1 MEHETIPEATPP
13 ATAQTPSGE
22 TPAEP
27 ADPGEP
33 GGAAAAGPHLRLR
46 DRLFHRPRLGGLL
59 VAIVFFWE
67 SLSPTLLPRSIPIQA
82 LLTGA
87 CTVIGYALGASVSV
101 IIGWILDARG
111 AGPWNTRT
119 ARRVA
124 WGIGIAAV
132 VIGAL
137 VWGRWQNDQR
147 ELVEMPRM
155 APAGYLGVILLGAVI
170 GGVLLLVGRLI
181 GQGLVAVDRAFGRH
195 MPAWVAFLLTAVL
208 FVMVLVTVTRDFV
221 LTPVFD
227 KVNSAYGTL
236 DDDTE
241 AGVEQPTSDLVS
253 GGPDSLVPWDTLG
266 YQGRSFAGGTTTPA
280 QLAKLVQPGTDV
292 MQPIRV
298 YVGLQSAD
306 DAKARAELAVEELD
320 RTDAWDRDVLVV
332 ATSTGT
338 GWINPRSARAVEAI
352 NGGNTAIVSM
362 QYSYLPS
369 WISFLVDQDVAS
381 EAGRELFSAVYAR
394 WKDLPEDARPQLVV
408 FGESLGSFGSEQA
421 FAEGTP
427 TKSVDRLTSQVDNAL
442 WVGPTYSNPIRTP
455 LVKERDPGTPTWK
468 PRIGNGQTV
477 TFTNSPPELER
488 VDGQPVVYLQH
499 PSDPVG
505 WWDWSAMYEKP
516 LWLQGPRGY
525 DVPKRA
531 HWFPF
536 VTWAQTS
543 TDLIAGFAA
552 AAGHGHNYD
561 NAWPQAWAA
570 VAAPDGW
577 TTADTREIAKRLQAF
592 QAKQG

>member
-1 MEHETIPEATPP
+1 VQTET
-13 ATAQTPSGE
+13 
-22 TPAEP
+22 TPAATTEPEP
-27 ADPGEP
+27 APP
-33 GGAAAAGPHLRLR
+33 RHLRLR
-46 DRLFHRPRLGGLL
+46 ERLFHRPRLGGLL

-67 SLSPTLLPRSIPIQA
+67 SLSPTLLPRAIPIQA

-101 IIGWILDARG
+101 IIGWILTARG
-111 AGPWNTRT
+111 KGPWNTRT
-119 ARRVA
+119 ARLVA
-124 WGIGIAAV
+124 WAVAGAAV
-132 VIGAL
+132 IVGAL
-137 VWGRWQNDQR
+137 VWAPWQNQQR
-147 ELVEMPRM
+147 DLVEMPHM
-155 APAGYLGVILLGAVI
+155 AWAGYFGVLLLGALI

-181 GQGLVAVDRAFGRH
+181 GQGLVALDRVLGRH
-195 MPAWVAFLLTAVL
+195 LPAWVAFTATTLL
-208 FVMVLVTVTRDFV
+208 FVVVLVVVTRDFV

-227 KVNSAYGTL
+227 QVNSVYGTL

-241 AGVEQPTSDLVS
+241 AGVHRPTSDLVS

-280 QLAKLVQPGTDV
+280 QLEKLVAPGTEV

-306 DAKARAELAVEELD
+306 DAEARAALAVKELD

-352 NGGNTAIVSM
+352 NGGNTAFVAM

-381 EAGRELFSAVYAR
+381 QAGEALFSAVYAH
-394 WKDLPEDARPQLVV
+394 WKDLPEDARPELVV
-408 FGESLGSFGSEQA
+408 FGESLGSFGSEHA
-421 FAEGTP
+421 FNESSPSA
-427 TKSVDRLTSQVDNAL
+427 SVDNLTSKVDRAL

-455 LVKERDPGTPTWK
+455 LVKTRDKGTPTWK
-468 PRIGNGQTV
+468 PRIGNGRTV
-477 TFTNSPPELER
+477 TFTNSPQELER

-505 WWDWSAMYEKP
+505 WWDWSAMYSVP

-525 DVPKRA
+525 DVPERA

-552 AAGHGHNYD
+552 AQGHGHNYD

-577 TTADTREIAKRLQAF
+577 TTADTRAVTKRLAAF
-592 QAKQG
+592 SAKQD

>member
-1 MEHETIPEATPP
+1 MENETTQDPAPE
-13 ATAQTPSGE
+13 S
-22 TPAEP
+22 EP
-27 ADPGEP
+27 EP
-33 GGAAAAGPHLRLR
+33 EPQRYRLRLR
-46 DRLFHRPRLGGLL
+46 DRLLHRPRLGGLV
-59 VAIVFFWE
+59 VAVVFFWE

-101 IIGWILDARG
+101 IVGWVLGARG
-111 AGPWNTRT
+111 KGPWNTRT
-119 ARRVA
+119 ARRIVWGVA
-124 WGIGIAAV
+124 VAAV
-132 VIGAL
+132 VVGAL

-155 APAGYLGVILLGAVI
+155 APAGYLGVLLLGALI
-170 GGVLLLVGRLI
+170 GAVLLVVGRLI
-181 GQGLVAVDRAFGRH
+181 GHGLVAFDRVLGRH
-195 MPAWVAFLLTAVL
+195 MPTWVSFTITTVL
-208 FVMVLVTVTRDFV
+208 FVFVLVTVTRDFV

-227 KVNSAYGTL
+227 KVNAVYGTL
-236 DDDTE
+236 DDDTQE
-241 AGVEQPTSDLVS
+241 GVHRPTSDLVS

-266 YQGRSFAGGTTTPA
+266 YQGRTFTGQTPTVA
-280 QLAKLVQPGTDV
+280 QLERLAQPGTDV
-292 MQPIRV
+292 VAPIRV

-306 DAKARAELAVEELD
+306 DARARARLAVKELD
-320 RTDAWDRDVLVV
+320 RTEAWDRDVLVV
-332 ATSTGT
+332 GTTTGT

-352 NGGNTAIVSM
+352 NGGNTAWVSM

-381 EAGRELFSAVYAR
+381 EAGRELFGAVYRR
-394 WKDLPEDARPQLVV
+394 WKELPEADRPQLVV
-408 FGESLGSFGSEQA
+408 FGESLGSYGSEHAFDASTPQA
-421 FAEGTP
+421 
-427 TKSVDRLTSQVDNAL
+427 SVDNITREVDDAL
-442 WVGPTYSNPIRTP
+442 WVGPTYANPIRTP
-455 LVKERDPGTPTWK
+455 LVKARDQGSPTWK
-468 PRIGNGQTV
+468 PRIGDGETV
-477 TFTNSPPELER
+477 TFTNTPAELER
-488 VDGQPVVYLQH
+488 VAGQPVVYLQH

-505 WWDWSAMYEKP
+505 WWDWSALYEKP

-570 VAAPDGW
+570 VAAPEGW
-577 TTADTREIAKRLQAF
+577 TTADTKAIAKRLAAF